1 MNNLKNINW
10 NQVYYFY
17 EVARNLSM
25 KEAARFLGV
34 SVPTVSEQVSKFE
47 QSIDLKLF
55 LRSPRKLKLTN
66 DGVTLYLHAKE
77 IFESGKK
84 LLDAVSPDSI
94 GGYTVKVGI
103 QESIQL
109 NSAIDFISSYLD
121 TFSPFVTLN
130 TKRIVVAE
138 RVMDE
143 ILQGNLDWGIA
154 IEKPKSNLLD
164 YRLIDNSEILFY
176 CSNSRIQDFKNYKDL
191 LRRMP
196 FARSSWDLKVNK
208 IIEEHLIKHNAAP
221 DEIIESEQREL
232 CIKLLNTG
240 KCIAAL
246 SKHIGESNSL
256 HKSVRSFSMGTH
268 IFVPSYAVWRKG
280 NERMVAIKKLM
291 ELLEQQKRI

>member
-25 KEAARFLGV
+25 KEAAKFLGV
-34 SVPTVSEQVSKFE
+34 SVPTVSEQISKFE

-55 LRSPRKLKLTN
+55 LRSPRKIKLTN

-94 GGYTVKVGI
+94 GGYTVKVGV
-103 QESIQL
+103 QESIQI

-143 ILQGNLDWGIA
+143 ILQGNIDWGIA
-154 IEKPKSNLLD
+154 IIEA
-164 YRLIDNSEILFY
+164 
-176 CSNSRIQDFKNYKDL
+176 Q
-191 LRRMP
+191 
-196 FARSSWDLKVNK
+196 SS
-208 IIEEHLIKHNAAP
+208 IY
-221 DEIIESEQREL
+221 
-232 CIKLLNTG
+232 
-240 KCIAAL
+240 L
-246 SKHIGESNSL
+246 S
-256 HKSVRSFSMGTH
+256 TD
-268 IFVPSYAVWRKG
+268 
-280 NERMVAIKKLM
+280 
-291 ELLEQQKRI
+291 